1 MVNHKSYLSGLVQV
15 MALTCISM
23 AAIQCSKVDEPAP
36 PQTEQKAETVTLTLY
51 GGSPDSKTYLGED
64 GQSVLWSE
72 GDVVMINGM
81 NYNIQIDPDNPT
93 TATVEGVIASDEYFA
108 SYSDYY
114 GQYDESRYIIIYN
127 NYQLYGGDNSFGQW
141 ANSMIA
147 YSTDEN
153 LYFQNVGGLLHFSI
167 TGESANTLKSIFL
180 SSNDGAYIAG
190 GISIPLEDLR
200 NGTLQDSYDIMDDGW
215 YQDNTIS
222 IDNIY
227 TQLGPEPHDFYFAV
241 PARTYAEGITLI
253 MEDADGNVGIQTT
266 QNSIEVLRNEIRTVE
281 TFAFTPAQ
289 DIVLEDHAAGAT
301 SISASVSAAGGM
313 GVKAAVM
320 PVSEWE
326 KFGEDEES
334 GILAWRNILDYTEIC
349 ICTDGT
355 AQFTLD
361 QAYNSS
367 GWGQNIMAET
377 EYVLAVS
384 YCNAAGK
391 SIGSISEYRLTTA
404 EASGTVP
411 DINTLSAKLF
421 EYKNEVYKSGWAI
434 DLFTTNAA
442 GITIVAMPASKF
454 EALEES
460 GYSETEILSGYGE
473 ILNESQ
479 VSEANS
485 ATGFLLGYWP
495 EITYPGAE
503 YTLLA
508 VAFGDGGK
516 TVSKQIWMT
525 APAHIPENSSWNYI
539 WYDGSMN
546 INLYRISG
554 MDLGETYYGLNMEK
568 ISSGEEIYRMPFNLN
583 NSDNI
588 RYILEEQGCYLADES
603 KQYLY
608 LQFSTE
614 PENNAI
620 IALPGES
627 YTGYNTP
634 DGQPIYFMSYSDNG
648 YYTVGRDRIILPG
661 ILAYGDDP
669 NAIYQICECHI
680 YIDILME

>member
-15 MALTCISM
+15 MALAGISM

-36 PQTEQKAETVTLTLY
+36 PQTGQKAETVTLTLY

-81 NYNIQIDPDNPT
+81 DYNIQIDPDNPT

-108 SYSDYY
+108 SYSDYD

-215 YQDNTIS
+215 YQIDNTIS

-266 QNSIEVLRNEIRTVE
+266 RNSIEVLRNEIRTVE

-289 DIVLEDHAAGAT
+289 DIVLKDHAAGAT
-301 SISASVSAAGGM
+301 SISASVSAAEGL

-349 ICTDGT
+349 TCTDGT

-367 GWGQNIMAET
+367 GWGQNIMAGT

-391 SIGSISEYRLTTA
+391 SIGSISEYKLTTA
-404 EASGTVP
+404 EASGTEPVIK
-411 DINTLSAKLF
+411 DFIGNGTFYEGGNYDNGLAF
-421 EYKNEVYKSGWAI
+421 T
-434 DLFTTNAA
+434 LFTEDAA
-442 GITIVAMPASKF
+442 GITIIAKPTSYFNV
-454 EALEES
+454 LES
-460 GYSETEILSGYGE
+460 TFSTQEIIARYGE
-473 ILNESQ
+473 ILVDNL
-479 VSEANS
+479 VAEANS
-485 ATGFLLGYWP
+485 ETGCQLLFKD
-495 EITYPGAE
+495 EIIYPGTG
-503 YTLLA
+503 YTIMAA
-508 VAFGDGGK
+508 VFGEGGK
-516 TVSKQIWMT
+516 MVTERLDLT
-525 APAHIPENSSWNYI
+525 ADAHIPDDASWEDLM
-539 WYDGSMN
+539 DGSMN
-546 INLYRISG
+546 MVLYDFGFSTMYNYQSVERIASGEKIFRISF
-554 MDLGETYYGLNMEK
+554 ELNQNAELMSIMENK
-568 ISSGEEIYRMPFNLN
+568 GYVLTDTDS
-583 NSDNI
+583 
-588 RYILEEQGCYLADES
+588 
-603 KQYLY
+603 QYLY
-608 LQFSTE
+608 LQFSTI
-614 PENNAI
+614 ENSNVVS
-620 IALPGES
+620 ALPNES
-627 YTGYNTP
+627 YTGYSTV
-634 DGQPIYFMSYSDNG
+634 DGQPIYFMSDSNG
-648 YYTVGRDRIILPG
+648 YYNNGEVYLPG
-661 ILAYGDDP
+661 VLAYGNDSTTKTP
-669 NAIYQICECHI
+669 ICRCQFMIYFDFGI
-680 YIDILME
+680 

>member
-15 MALTCISM
+15 MALAGISM

-51 GGSPDSKTYLGED
+51 GGSPDSKTYLGDD

-215 YQDNTIS
+215 YQIDNTIS

-266 QNSIEVLRNEIRTVE
+266 RNSIEVLRNEIRTVE

-301 SISASVSAAGGM
+301 SISASVSAAEGL

-349 ICTDGT
+349 TCTDGT

-367 GWGQNIMAET
+367 GWGQNIMAGT

-391 SIGSISEYRLTTA
+391 SIGSISEHRLTTA
-404 EASGTVP
+404 EASGTEPVIK
-411 DINTLSAKLF
+411 DFIGNGAFYEGGNYDNGLAFT
-421 EYKNEVYKSGWAI
+421 
-434 DLFTTNAA
+434 LFTEDAA
-442 GITIVAMPASKF
+442 GITIIAKPTSYFNV
-454 EALEES
+454 LES
-460 GYSETEILSGYGE
+460 TFSTQEIIARYGE
-473 ILNESQ
+473 ILVDNL
-479 VSEANS
+479 VAEANS
-485 ATGFLLGYWP
+485 ETGCQLWFKD
-495 EITYPGAE
+495 EIIYPGTG
-503 YTLLA
+503 YTIMAA
-508 VAFGDGGK
+508 VFGEGGK
-516 TVSKQIWMT
+516 MVTERLDLT
-525 APAHIPENSSWNYI
+525 ADAHIPDDASWE
-539 WYDGSMN
+539 DLMGGSMN
-546 INLYRISG
+546 MVLYDFGFSTMYNYQSVERIASGEKIFRISF
-554 MDLGETYYGLNMEK
+554 ELNQNAELMSIMENK
-568 ISSGEEIYRMPFNLN
+568 GYVLTDTDS
-583 NSDNI
+583 
-588 RYILEEQGCYLADES
+588 
-603 KQYLY
+603 QYLY
-608 LQFSTE
+608 LQFSTI
-614 PENNAI
+614 ENSNVVS
-620 IALPGES
+620 ALPNES
-627 YTGYNTP
+627 YTGYSTV
-634 DGQPIYFMSYSDNG
+634 DGQPIYFMSDSNG
-648 YYTVGRDRIILPG
+648 YYNNGEVYLPG
-661 ILAYGDDP
+661 VLAYGNDSTTKIP
-669 NAIYQICECHI
+669 ICRCEFIIYFDSGI
-680 YIDILME
+680 

>member
-15 MALTCISM
+15 MALACISM

-36 PQTEQKAETVTLTLY
+36 PQTGQKEETVTLTLY

-215 YQDNTIS
+215 YQIDNTIS

-266 QNSIEVLRNEIRTVE
+266 RNSIEVLRNEIRTVE

-301 SISASVSAAGGM
+301 SISASVSAAEGL

-349 ICTDGT
+349 TCTDGT

-404 EASGTVP
+404 EAYGTEPVIK
-411 DINTLSAKLF
+411 DFIGNGTFYEGGNYDNGLAF
-421 EYKNEVYKSGWAI
+421 T
-434 DLFTTNAA
+434 LFTEDAA
-442 GITIVAMPASKF
+442 GITIIAKPTSYFNV
-454 EALEES
+454 LES
-460 GYSETEILSGYGE
+460 TFSTQEIIARYGE
-473 ILNESQ
+473 ILVDNL
-479 VSEANS
+479 VAEANS
-485 ATGFLLGYWP
+485 ETGCQLWFKD
-495 EITYPGAE
+495 EIIYPGTG
-503 YTLLA
+503 YTIMAA
-508 VAFGDGGK
+508 VFGEGGK
-516 TVSKQIWMT
+516 MVTERLDLT
-525 APAHIPENSSWNYI
+525 ADAHIPDDASWEDLM
-539 WYDGSMN
+539 DGSMN
-546 INLYRISG
+546 MVLYDFGFSTMYNYQSVERIASGEKIFRISF
-554 MDLGETYYGLNMEK
+554 ELNQNAELMSIMENK
-568 ISSGEEIYRMPFNLN
+568 GYVLTDTDS
-583 NSDNI
+583 
-588 RYILEEQGCYLADES
+588 
-603 KQYLY
+603 QYLY
-608 LQFSTE
+608 LQFSTI
-614 PENNAI
+614 ENSNVVS
-620 IALPGES
+620 ALPNES
-627 YTGYNTP
+627 YTGYSTV
-634 DGQPIYFMSYSDNG
+634 DGQPIYFMSDSNG
-648 YYTVGRDRIILPG
+648 YYNNGEVYLPG
-661 ILAYGDDP
+661 VLAYGNDSTTKTP
-669 NAIYQICECHI
+669 ICRCEFIIYFDFGI
-680 YIDILME
+680 

>member
-1 MVNHKSYLSGLVQV
+1 
-15 MALTCISM
+15 MALAGISM

-36 PQTEQKAETVTLTLY
+36 PQTGQKAETVTLTLY

-215 YQDNTIS
+215 YQNTIS

-349 ICTDGT
+349 TCTDGT

-404 EASGTVP
+404 EASGTEPVIK
-411 DINTLSAKLF
+411 DFIGNGTFYEGGNYDNGLAF
-421 EYKNEVYKSGWAI
+421 T
-434 DLFTTNAA
+434 LFTEDAA
-442 GITIVAMPASKF
+442 GITIIAKPTSYFNV
-454 EALEES
+454 LES
-460 GYSETEILSGYGE
+460 TFSTQEIIARYGE
-473 ILNESQ
+473 ILVDNL
-479 VSEANS
+479 VAEANS
-485 ATGFLLGYWP
+485 ETGCQLWFKD
-495 EITYPGAE
+495 EIIYPGTG
-503 YTLLA
+503 YTIMAA
-508 VAFGDGGK
+508 VFGEGGK
-516 TVSKQIWMT
+516 MVTERLDLT
-525 APAHIPENSSWNYI
+525 ADAHIPDDASWE
-539 WYDGSMN
+539 DLMGGSMN
-546 INLYRISG
+546 MVLYDFGFSTMYNYQSVERIASGEKIFRISF
-554 MDLGETYYGLNMEK
+554 ELNQNAELMSIMENK
-568 ISSGEEIYRMPFNLN
+568 GYVLTDTDS
-583 NSDNI
+583 
-588 RYILEEQGCYLADES
+588 
-603 KQYLY
+603 QYLY
-608 LQFSTE
+608 LQFSTI
-614 PENNAI
+614 ENSNVVS
-620 IALPGES
+620 ALPNES
-627 YTGYNTP
+627 YTGYSTV
-634 DGQPIYFMSYSDNG
+634 DGQPIYFMSDSNG
-648 YYTVGRDRIILPG
+648 YYNNGEVYLPG
-661 ILAYGDDP
+661 VLAYGNDSTTKTP
-669 NAIYQICECHI
+669 ICRCQFIIYFDFGI
-680 YIDILME
+680 

>member
-1 MVNHKSYLSGLVQV
+1 MVNHKSYLLGLVQV
-15 MALTCISM
+15 MALAGISM

-36 PQTEQKAETVTLTLY
+36 PQTGQKAETVTLTLY

-215 YQDNTIS
+215 YQIDNTIS

-349 ICTDGT
+349 TCTDGT

-404 EASGTVP
+404 EASGTEPVIK
-411 DINTLSAKLF
+411 DFIGNGTFYEGGNYDNGLAF
-421 EYKNEVYKSGWAI
+421 T
-434 DLFTTNAA
+434 LFTEDAA
-442 GITIVAMPASKF
+442 GITIIAKPTSYFNV
-454 EALEES
+454 LES
-460 GYSETEILSGYGE
+460 TFSTQEIIARYGE
-473 ILNESQ
+473 ILVDNL
-479 VSEANS
+479 VAEANS
-485 ATGFLLGYWP
+485 ETGCQLWFKD
-495 EITYPGAE
+495 EIIYPGTG
-503 YTLLA
+503 YTIMAA
-508 VAFGDGGK
+508 VFGEGGK
-516 TVSKQIWMT
+516 MVTERLDLT
-525 APAHIPENSSWNYI
+525 ADAHIPDDASWE
-539 WYDGSMN
+539 DLMGGSMN
-546 INLYRISG
+546 MVLYDFGFSTMYNYQSVERIASGEKIFRISF
-554 MDLGETYYGLNMEK
+554 ELNQNAELMSIMENK
-568 ISSGEEIYRMPFNLN
+568 GYVLTDTDS
-583 NSDNI
+583 
-588 RYILEEQGCYLADES
+588 
-603 KQYLY
+603 QYLY
-608 LQFSTE
+608 LQFSTI
-614 PENNAI
+614 ENSNVVS
-620 IALPGES
+620 ALPNES
-627 YTGYNTP
+627 YTGYSTV
-634 DGQPIYFMSYSDNG
+634 DGQPIYFMSDSNG
-648 YYTVGRDRIILPG
+648 YYNNGEVYLPG
-661 ILAYGDDP
+661 VLAYGNDSTTKTP
-669 NAIYQICECHI
+669 ICRCQFIIYFDFGI
-680 YIDILME
+680 

>member
-15 MALTCISM
+15 MALAGISM

-36 PQTEQKAETVTLTLY
+36 PQTGQKAETVTLTLY

-167 TGESANTLKSIFL
+167 TGESANILKSIFL

-215 YQDNTIS
+215 YQIDNTIS

-289 DIVLEDHAAGAT
+289 DIVLENHAAGAT

-349 ICTDGT
+349 TCTDGT

-404 EASGTVP
+404 EASGTEPVIK
-411 DINTLSAKLF
+411 DFIGNGTFYEGGNYDNGLAF
-421 EYKNEVYKSGWAI
+421 T
-434 DLFTTNAA
+434 LFTEDAA
-442 GITIVAMPASKF
+442 GITLIAKPTSYFNV
-454 EALEES
+454 LES
-460 GYSETEILSGYGE
+460 TFSTQEIIARYGE
-473 ILNESQ
+473 ILVDNL
-479 VSEANS
+479 VAEANS
-485 ATGFLLGYWP
+485 ETGCQLLFKD
-495 EITYPGAE
+495 EIIYPGTG
-503 YTLLA
+503 YTIMAA
-508 VAFGDGGK
+508 VFGEGGK
-516 TVSKQIWMT
+516 MVTERLDLT
-525 APAHIPENSSWNYI
+525 ADAHIPDDASWEDLM
-539 WYDGSMN
+539 DGSMN
-546 INLYRISG
+546 MVLYDFGFSTMYNYQSVERIASGEKIFRISF
-554 MDLGETYYGLNMEK
+554 ELNQDAELMSIMENK
-568 ISSGEEIYRMPFNLN
+568 GYVLTDTDS
-583 NSDNI
+583 
-588 RYILEEQGCYLADES
+588 
-603 KQYLY
+603 QYLY
-608 LQFSTE
+608 LQFSTI
-614 PENNAI
+614 ENSNVVS
-620 IALPGES
+620 ALPNES
-627 YTGYNTP
+627 YTGYSTV
-634 DGQPIYFMSYSDNG
+634 DGQPIYFMSDSNG
-648 YYTVGRDRIILPG
+648 YYNNGEVYLPG
-661 ILAYGDDP
+661 VLAYGNDSTTKTP
-669 NAIYQICECHI
+669 ICRCEFIIYFDFGI
-680 YIDILME
+680 

>member
-15 MALTCISM
+15 MALAGISM

-36 PQTEQKAETVTLTLY
+36 PQTGQKAETVTLTLY

-72 GDVVMINGM
+72 GDVVVINGM
-81 NYNIQIDPDNPT
+81 DYNIQIDPDNPT

-215 YQDNTIS
+215 YQIDNNTIS

-301 SISASVSAAGGM
+301 SISASVSAAEGM

-349 ICTDGT
+349 TCTDGT

-391 SIGSISEYRLTTA
+391 SIGSISISEYRLTTA
-404 EASGTVP
+404 EASGTEPVIK
-411 DINTLSAKLF
+411 DFIGNGTFYEGGNYDNGLAF
-421 EYKNEVYKSGWAI
+421 T
-434 DLFTTNAA
+434 LFTEDAA
-442 GITIVAMPASKF
+442 GITIIAKPTSYFNV
-454 EALEES
+454 LES
-460 GYSETEILSGYGE
+460 TFSTQEIIARYGE
-473 ILNESQ
+473 ILVDNL
-479 VSEANS
+479 VAEANS
-485 ATGFLLGYWP
+485 ETGCQLLFKD
-495 EITYPGAE
+495 EIIYPGTG
-503 YTLLA
+503 YTIMAA
-508 VAFGDGGK
+508 VFGEGGK
-516 TVSKQIWMT
+516 MVTERLDLT
-525 APAHIPENSSWNYI
+525 ADAHIPDDASWEDLM
-539 WYDGSMN
+539 DGSMN
-546 INLYRISG
+546 MVLYDFGFSTMYNYQSVERIASGEKIFRISF
-554 MDLGETYYGLNMEK
+554 ELNQNAELMSIMENK
-568 ISSGEEIYRMPFNLN
+568 GYVLTDTDS
-583 NSDNI
+583 
-588 RYILEEQGCYLADES
+588 
-603 KQYLY
+603 QYLY
-608 LQFSTE
+608 LQFSTI
-614 PENNAI
+614 ENSNVVS
-620 IALPGES
+620 ALPNES
-627 YTGYNTP
+627 YTGYSTV
-634 DGQPIYFMSYSDNG
+634 DGQPIYFMSDSNG
-648 YYTVGRDRIILPG
+648 YYNNGEVYLPG
-661 ILAYGDDP
+661 VLAYGNDSTTKTP
-669 NAIYQICECHI
+669 ICRCQFMIYFDFGI
-680 YIDILME
+680 

>member
-1 MVNHKSYLSGLVQV
+1 MVNHKSYLLGLVQV
-15 MALTCISM
+15 MALAGISM

-36 PQTEQKAETVTLTLY
+36 PQTGQKAETVTLTLY

-215 YQDNTIS
+215 YQIDNTIS

-301 SISASVSAAGGM
+301 SISASVSAAEGL

-349 ICTDGT
+349 TCTDGT

-367 GWGQNIMAET
+367 GWGQNIMAGT

-404 EASGTVP
+404 EASGTEPVIK
-411 DINTLSAKLF
+411 DFIGNGTFYEGGNYDNGLAF
-421 EYKNEVYKSGWAI
+421 T
-434 DLFTTNAA
+434 LFTEDAA
-442 GITIVAMPASKF
+442 GITLIAKPTSYFNV
-454 EALEES
+454 LES
-460 GYSETEILSGYGE
+460 TFSTQEIIARYGE
-473 ILNESQ
+473 ILVDNL
-479 VSEANS
+479 VAEANS
-485 ATGFLLGYWP
+485 ETGCQLLFKD
-495 EITYPGAE
+495 EIIYPGTG
-503 YTLLA
+503 YTIMAA
-508 VAFGDGGK
+508 VFGEGGK
-516 TVSKQIWMT
+516 MVTERLDLT
-525 APAHIPENSSWNYI
+525 ADAHIPDDASWEDLM
-539 WYDGSMN
+539 DGSMN
-546 INLYRISG
+546 MVLYDFGFSTMYNYQSVERIASGEKIFRISF
-554 MDLGETYYGLNMEK
+554 ELNQNAELMSIMENK
-568 ISSGEEIYRMPFNLN
+568 GYVLTDTDS
-583 NSDNI
+583 
-588 RYILEEQGCYLADES
+588 
-603 KQYLY
+603 QYLY
-608 LQFSTE
+608 LQFSTI
-614 PENNAI
+614 ENSNVVS
-620 IALPGES
+620 ALPNES
-627 YTGYNTP
+627 YTGYSTV
-634 DGQPIYFMSYSDNG
+634 DGQPIYFMSDSNG
-648 YYTVGRDRIILPG
+648 YYNNGEVYLPG
-661 ILAYGDDP
+661 VLAYGNDSTTKTP
-669 NAIYQICECHI
+669 ICRCQFIIYFDFGI
-680 YIDILME
+680 

>member
-15 MALTCISM
+15 MALACISM

-36 PQTEQKAETVTLTLY
+36 PQTGQKAETVTLTLY

-141 ANSMIA
+141 ANSMVA

-167 TGESANTLKSIFL
+167 TGESANTLKSVFL

-215 YQDNTIS
+215 YQIDNTIS

-227 TQLGPEPHDFYFAV
+227 TQLGSEPHDFYFAV

-289 DIVLEDHAAGAT
+289 DIELEGHAAGAT

-334 GILAWRNILDYTEIC
+334 RILAWRNILDYTEIC
-349 ICTDGT
+349 TCTDGT

-391 SIGSISEYRLTTA
+391 SIGSISEYSLTTA
-404 EASGTVP
+404 EASGTEPVIK
-411 DINTLSAKLF
+411 DFIGNGTFYEGGNYDNGLAF
-421 EYKNEVYKSGWAI
+421 T
-434 DLFTTNAA
+434 LFTEDAA
-442 GITIVAMPASKF
+442 GITIMAKPTSYFNV
-454 EALEES
+454 LES
-460 GYSETEILSGYGE
+460 TFSTQEIIARYGE
-473 ILNESQ
+473 ILVDNL
-479 VSEANS
+479 VAEANS
-485 ATGFLLGYWP
+485 ETGCQLWFKD
-495 EITYPGAE
+495 EIIYPGTG
-503 YTLLA
+503 YTIMAA
-508 VAFGDGGK
+508 VFGEGGK
-516 TVSKQIWMT
+516 MVTERLDLT
-525 APAHIPENSSWNYI
+525 ADAHIPDDASWE
-539 WYDGSMN
+539 DLMGGSMN
-546 INLYRISG
+546 MVLYDFGFSTMYNYQSVEKIASGEKIFRISF
-554 MDLGETYYGLNMEK
+554 ELNQNAELMSIMENK
-568 ISSGEEIYRMPFNLN
+568 GYVLTDTDS
-583 NSDNI
+583 
-588 RYILEEQGCYLADES
+588 
-603 KQYLY
+603 QYLY
-608 LQFSTE
+608 LQFSTI
-614 PENNAI
+614 ENSNVVS
-620 IALPGES
+620 ALPNES
-627 YTGYNTP
+627 YTGYSTV
-634 DGQPIYFMSYSDNG
+634 DGQPIYFMSDSNG
-648 YYTVGRDRIILPG
+648 YYNNGEVYLPG
-661 ILAYGDDP
+661 VLAYGNDSTTKTP
-669 NAIYQICECHI
+669 ICRCEFIIYFDFGI
-680 YIDILME
+680 

>member
-1 MVNHKSYLSGLVQV
+1 
-15 MALTCISM
+15 MALAGISM

-36 PQTEQKAETVTLTLY
+36 PQTGQKAETVTLTLY

-72 GDVVMINGM
+72 GDVVVINGM
-81 NYNIQIDPDNPT
+81 DYNIQIDPDNPT

-215 YQDNTIS
+215 YQNTIS

-266 QNSIEVLRNEIRTVE
+266 RNSIEVLRNEIRTVE

-301 SISASVSAAGGM
+301 SISASVSAAEGL

-349 ICTDGT
+349 TCTDGT

-404 EASGTVP
+404 EASGTEPVIK
-411 DINTLSAKLF
+411 DFIGNGTFYEGGNYDNGLAF
-421 EYKNEVYKSGWAI
+421 T
-434 DLFTTNAA
+434 LFTEDAA
-442 GITIVAMPASKF
+442 GITIIAKPTSYFNV
-454 EALEES
+454 LES
-460 GYSETEILSGYGE
+460 TFSTQEIIARYGE
-473 ILNESQ
+473 ILVDNL
-479 VSEANS
+479 VAEANS
-485 ATGFLLGYWP
+485 ETGCQLWFKD
-495 EITYPGAE
+495 EIIYPGTG
-503 YTLLA
+503 YTIMAA
-508 VAFGDGGK
+508 VFGEGGK
-516 TVSKQIWMT
+516 MVTERLDLT
-525 APAHIPENSSWNYI
+525 ADAHIPDDASWE
-539 WYDGSMN
+539 DLMGGSMN
-546 INLYRISG
+546 MVLYDFGFSTMYNYQSVERIASGEKIFRISF
-554 MDLGETYYGLNMEK
+554 ELNQNAELMSIMENK
-568 ISSGEEIYRMPFNLN
+568 GYVLTDTDS
-583 NSDNI
+583 
-588 RYILEEQGCYLADES
+588 
-603 KQYLY
+603 QYLY
-608 LQFSTE
+608 LQFSTI
-614 PENNAI
+614 ENSNVVS
-620 IALPGES
+620 ALPNES
-627 YTGYNTP
+627 YTGYSTV
-634 DGQPIYFMSYSDNG
+634 DGQPIYFMSDSNG
-648 YYTVGRDRIILPG
+648 YYNNGEVYLPG
-661 ILAYGDDP
+661 VLAYGNDSTTKTP
-669 NAIYQICECHI
+669 ICRCQFIIYFDFGI
-680 YIDILME
+680 

>member
-15 MALTCISM
+15 MALAGISM

-36 PQTEQKAETVTLTLY
+36 PQTGQKAETVTLTLY
-51 GGSPDSKTYLGED
+51 GGSPDLKTYLGED

-215 YQDNTIS
+215 YQIDNTIS

-266 QNSIEVLRNEIRTVE
+266 RNSIEVLRNEIRTVE

-301 SISASVSAAGGM
+301 SISASVSAAEGM

-349 ICTDGT
+349 TCTDGT

-391 SIGSISEYRLTTA
+391 SIGSISISEYKLTTA
-404 EASGTVP
+404 EASGTEPVIK
-411 DINTLSAKLF
+411 DFIGNGTFYEGGNYDNGLAF
-421 EYKNEVYKSGWAI
+421 T
-434 DLFTTNAA
+434 LFTEDAA
-442 GITIVAMPASKF
+442 GITIIAKPTSYFNV
-454 EALEES
+454 LES
-460 GYSETEILSGYGE
+460 TFSTQEIIARYGE
-473 ILNESQ
+473 ILVDNL
-479 VSEANS
+479 VAEANS
-485 ATGFLLGYWP
+485 ETGCQLLFKD
-495 EITYPGAE
+495 EIIYPGTG
-503 YTLLA
+503 YTIMAA
-508 VAFGDGGK
+508 VFGEGGK
-516 TVSKQIWMT
+516 MVTERLDLT
-525 APAHIPENSSWNYI
+525 ADAHISDDASWEDLM
-539 WYDGSMN
+539 DGSMN
-546 INLYRISG
+546 MVLYDFGFSTMYNYQSVERIASGEKIFRISF
-554 MDLGETYYGLNMEK
+554 ELNQNAELMSIMENK
-568 ISSGEEIYRMPFNLN
+568 GYVLTDTDS
-583 NSDNI
+583 
-588 RYILEEQGCYLADES
+588 
-603 KQYLY
+603 QYLY
-608 LQFSTE
+608 LQFSTI
-614 PENNAI
+614 ENSNVVS
-620 IALPGES
+620 ALPNES
-627 YTGYNTP
+627 YTGYSTV
-634 DGQPIYFMSYSDNG
+634 DGQPIYFMSDSNG
-648 YYTVGRDRIILPG
+648 YYNNGEVYLPG
-661 ILAYGDDP
+661 VLAYGNDSTTKTP
-669 NAIYQICECHI
+669 ICRCQFMIYFDFGI
-680 YIDILME
+680 

>member
-1 MVNHKSYLSGLVQV
+1 
-15 MALTCISM
+15 MALACISM

-36 PQTEQKAETVTLTLY
+36 PQTGQKAETVTLTLY

-72 GDVVMINGM
+72 GDVVVINGM
-81 NYNIQIDPDNPT
+81 DYNIQIDPDNPT

-215 YQDNTIS
+215 YQIDNTIS

-266 QNSIEVLRNEIRTVE
+266 RNSIEVLRNEIRTVE

-301 SISASVSAAGGM
+301 SISASVSAAEGL

-326 KFGEDEES
+326 RFGEDEES

-349 ICTDGT
+349 TCTDGT

-367 GWGQNIMAET
+367 GWGQNIMAGT

-391 SIGSISEYRLTTA
+391 SIGSISEYKLTTA
-404 EASGTVP
+404 EASGTEPVIK
-411 DINTLSAKLF
+411 DFIGNGTFYEGGNYDNGLAF
-421 EYKNEVYKSGWAI
+421 T
-434 DLFTTNAA
+434 LFTEDAA
-442 GITIVAMPASKF
+442 GITIIAKPTSYFNV
-454 EALEES
+454 LES
-460 GYSETEILSGYGE
+460 TFSTQEIIARYGE
-473 ILNESQ
+473 ILVDNL
-479 VSEANS
+479 VAEANS
-485 ATGFLLGYWP
+485 ETGCQLWFKD
-495 EITYPGAE
+495 EIIYPGTG
-503 YTLLA
+503 YTIMAA
-508 VAFGDGGK
+508 VFGEGGK
-516 TVSKQIWMT
+516 MVTERLDLT
-525 APAHIPENSSWNYI
+525 ADAHIPDDASWE
-539 WYDGSMN
+539 DLMGGSMN
-546 INLYRISG
+546 MVLYDFGFSTMYNYQSVERIASGEKIFRISF
-554 MDLGETYYGLNMEK
+554 ELNQNAELMSIMENK
-568 ISSGEEIYRMPFNLN
+568 GYVLTDTDS
-583 NSDNI
+583 
-588 RYILEEQGCYLADES
+588 
-603 KQYLY
+603 QYLY
-608 LQFSTE
+608 LQFSTI
-614 PENNAI
+614 ENSNVVS
-620 IALPGES
+620 ALPNES
-627 YTGYNTP
+627 YTGYSTV
-634 DGQPIYFMSYSDNG
+634 DGQPIYFMSDSNG
-648 YYTVGRDRIILPG
+648 YYNNGEVYLPG
-661 ILAYGDDP
+661 VLAYGNDSTTKTP
-669 NAIYQICECHI
+669 ICRCQFMIYFDFGI
-680 YIDILME
+680 

>member
-15 MALTCISM
+15 MALAGISM

-36 PQTEQKAETVTLTLY
+36 PQTGQKAETVTLTLY

-72 GDVVMINGM
+72 GDVVVINGM
-81 NYNIQIDPDNPT
+81 DYNIQIDPDNPT

-215 YQDNTIS
+215 YQIDNNTIS

-266 QNSIEVLRNEIRTVE
+266 RNSIEVLRNEIRTVE

-301 SISASVSAAGGM
+301 SISASVSAAEGL

-326 KFGEDEES
+326 RFGEDEES

-349 ICTDGT
+349 TCTDGT

-367 GWGQNIMAET
+367 GWGQNIMAGT

-391 SIGSISEYRLTTA
+391 SIGSISEYKLTTA
-404 EASGTVP
+404 EASGTEPVIK
-411 DINTLSAKLF
+411 DFIGNGTFYEGGNYDNGLAF
-421 EYKNEVYKSGWAI
+421 T
-434 DLFTTNAA
+434 LFTEDAA
-442 GITIVAMPASKF
+442 GITIIAKPTSYFNV
-454 EALEES
+454 LES
-460 GYSETEILSGYGE
+460 TFSTQEIIARYGE
-473 ILNESQ
+473 ILVDNL
-479 VSEANS
+479 VAEANS
-485 ATGFLLGYWP
+485 ETGCQLWFKD
-495 EITYPGAE
+495 EIIYPGTG
-503 YTLLA
+503 YTIMAA
-508 VAFGDGGK
+508 VFGEGGK
-516 TVSKQIWMT
+516 MVTERLDLT
-525 APAHIPENSSWNYI
+525 ADAHIPDDASWE
-539 WYDGSMN
+539 DLMGGSMN
-546 INLYRISG
+546 MVLYDFGFSTMYNYQSVERIASGEKIFRISF
-554 MDLGETYYGLNMEK
+554 ELNQNAELMSIMENK
-568 ISSGEEIYRMPFNLN
+568 GYVLTDTDS
-583 NSDNI
+583 
-588 RYILEEQGCYLADES
+588 
-603 KQYLY
+603 QYLY
-608 LQFSTE
+608 LQFSTI
-614 PENNAI
+614 ENSNVVS
-620 IALPGES
+620 ALPNES
-627 YTGYNTP
+627 YTGYSTV
-634 DGQPIYFMSYSDNG
+634 DGQPIYFMSDSNG
-648 YYTVGRDRIILPG
+648 YYNNGEVYLPG
-661 ILAYGDDP
+661 VLAYGNDSTTKTP
-669 NAIYQICECHI
+669 ICRCQFMIYFDFGI
-680 YIDILME
+680 

>member
-1 MVNHKSYLSGLVQV
+1 MVNHKSYLLGLVQV
-15 MALTCISM
+15 MALAGISM

-36 PQTEQKAETVTLTLY
+36 PQTGQKAETVTLTLY

-215 YQDNTIS
+215 YQIDNTIS

-349 ICTDGT
+349 TCTDGT

-367 GWGQNIMAET
+367 GWGQNIMAGT

-391 SIGSISEYRLTTA
+391 SIGSISISEYRLTTA
-404 EASGTVP
+404 EASGTEPVIK
-411 DINTLSAKLF
+411 DFIGNGTFYEGGNYDNGLAF
-421 EYKNEVYKSGWAI
+421 T
-434 DLFTTNAA
+434 LFTEDAA
-442 GITIVAMPASKF
+442 GITLIAKPTSYFNV
-454 EALEES
+454 LES
-460 GYSETEILSGYGE
+460 TFSTQEIIARYGE
-473 ILNESQ
+473 ILVDNL
-479 VSEANS
+479 VAEANS
-485 ATGFLLGYWP
+485 ETGCQLLFKD
-495 EITYPGAE
+495 EIIYPGTG
-503 YTLLA
+503 YTIMAA
-508 VAFGDGGK
+508 VFGEGGK
-516 TVSKQIWMT
+516 MVTERLDLT
-525 APAHIPENSSWNYI
+525 ADAHIPDDASWEDLM
-539 WYDGSMN
+539 DGSMN
-546 INLYRISG
+546 MVLYDFGFSTMYNYQSVERIASGEKIFRISF
-554 MDLGETYYGLNMEK
+554 ELNQNAELMSIMENK
-568 ISSGEEIYRMPFNLN
+568 GYVLTDTDS
-583 NSDNI
+583 
-588 RYILEEQGCYLADES
+588 
-603 KQYLY
+603 QYLY
-608 LQFSTE
+608 LQFSTI
-614 PENNAI
+614 ENSNVVS
-620 IALPGES
+620 ALPNES
-627 YTGYNTP
+627 YTGYSTV
-634 DGQPIYFMSYSDNG
+634 DGQPIYFMSDSNG
-648 YYTVGRDRIILPG
+648 YYNNGEVYLPG
-661 ILAYGDDP
+661 VLAYGNDSTTKTP
-669 NAIYQICECHI
+669 ICRCEFIIYFDFGI
-680 YIDILME
+680 

>member
-15 MALTCISM
+15 MALAGISM

-36 PQTEQKAETVTLTLY
+36 PQTGQKAETVTLTLY

-81 NYNIQIDPDNPT
+81 NYNIQIDPDNPSV
-93 TATVEGVIASDEYFA
+93 ATVTGVYASDEYIAYYAEYIGGYYEPDDTFDMIL
-108 SYSDYY
+108 SKEQYYSD
-114 GQYDESRYIIIYN
+114 D
-127 NYQLYGGDNSFGQW
+127 SFGQW
-141 ANSMIA
+141 SNLMVA
-147 YSTDEN
+147 YSTDED

-167 TGESANTLKSIFL
+167 TGNSEIKSISL

-190 GISIPLEDLR
+190 RLTIPMDDLR
-200 NGTLQDSYDIMDDGW
+200 NGTLKDSYEIFG
-215 YQDNTIS
+215 YQENQLSNTII
-222 IDNIY
+222 IDGIGV
-227 TQLGPEPHDFYFAV
+227 QLGPEPHDFYFAV

-266 QNSIEVLRNEIRTVE
+266 RNSIEVLRNEIRTVE

-301 SISASVSAAGGM
+301 SISASVSAAEGL

-349 ICTDGT
+349 TCTDGT

-404 EASGTVP
+404 EASGTEPVIK
-411 DINTLSAKLF
+411 DFIGNGTFYEGGNYDNGLAF
-421 EYKNEVYKSGWAI
+421 T
-434 DLFTTNAA
+434 LFTEDAA
-442 GITIVAMPASKF
+442 GITIIAKPTSYFNV
-454 EALEES
+454 LES
-460 GYSETEILSGYGE
+460 TFSTQEIIARYGE
-473 ILNESQ
+473 ILVDNL
-479 VSEANS
+479 VAEANS
-485 ATGFLLGYWP
+485 ETGCQLLFKD
-495 EITYPGAE
+495 EIIYPGTG
-503 YTLLA
+503 YTIMAA
-508 VAFGDGGK
+508 VFGEGGK
-516 TVSKQIWMT
+516 MVTERLDLT
-525 APAHIPENSSWNYI
+525 ADAHISDDASWEDLM
-539 WYDGSMN
+539 DGSMN
-546 INLYRISG
+546 MVLYDFGFSTMYNYQSVERIASGEKIFRISF
-554 MDLGETYYGLNMEK
+554 ELNQNAELMSIMENK
-568 ISSGEEIYRMPFNLN
+568 GYVLTDTDS
-583 NSDNI
+583 
-588 RYILEEQGCYLADES
+588 
-603 KQYLY
+603 QYLY
-608 LQFSTE
+608 LQFSTI
-614 PENNAI
+614 ENSNVVS
-620 IALPGES
+620 ALPNES
-627 YTGYNTP
+627 YTGYSTV
-634 DGQPIYFMSYSDNG
+634 DGQPIYFMSDSNG
-648 YYTVGRDRIILPG
+648 YYNNGEVYLPG
-661 ILAYGDDP
+661 VLAYGNDSTTKTP
-669 NAIYQICECHI
+669 ICRCKFIIYFDFGI
-680 YIDILME
+680 

>member
-15 MALTCISM
+15 MALAGISM

-36 PQTEQKAETVTLTLY
+36 PQTGQKAETVTLTLY

-72 GDVVMINGM
+72 GDVVVINGM
-81 NYNIQIDPDNPT
+81 DYNIQIDPDNPT

-215 YQDNTIS
+215 YQIDNNTIS

-266 QNSIEVLRNEIRTVE
+266 RNSIEVLRNEIRTVE

-301 SISASVSAAGGM
+301 SISASVSAAEGL

-349 ICTDGT
+349 TCTDGT

-367 GWGQNIMAET
+367 GWGQNIMAGT

-391 SIGSISEYRLTTA
+391 SIGSISISEYRLTTA
-404 EASGTVP
+404 EASGTEPVIK
-411 DINTLSAKLF
+411 DFIGNGTFYEGGNYDNGLAF
-421 EYKNEVYKSGWAI
+421 T
-434 DLFTTNAA
+434 LFTEDAA
-442 GITIVAMPASKF
+442 GITLIAKPTSYFNV
-454 EALEES
+454 LES
-460 GYSETEILSGYGE
+460 TFSTQEIIARYGE
-473 ILNESQ
+473 ILVDNL
-479 VSEANS
+479 VAEANS
-485 ATGFLLGYWP
+485 ETGCQLLFKD
-495 EITYPGAE
+495 EIIYPGTG
-503 YTLLA
+503 YTIMAA
-508 VAFGDGGK
+508 VFGEGGK
-516 TVSKQIWMT
+516 MVTERLDLT
-525 APAHIPENSSWNYI
+525 ADAHIPDDASWEDLM
-539 WYDGSMN
+539 DGSMN
-546 INLYRISG
+546 MVLYDFGFSTMYNYQSVERIASGEKIFRISF
-554 MDLGETYYGLNMEK
+554 ELNQNAELMSIMENK
-568 ISSGEEIYRMPFNLN
+568 GYVLTDTDS
-583 NSDNI
+583 
-588 RYILEEQGCYLADES
+588 
-603 KQYLY
+603 QYLY
-608 LQFSTE
+608 LQFSTI
-614 PENNAI
+614 ENSNVVS
-620 IALPGES
+620 ALPNES
-627 YTGYNTP
+627 YTGYSTV
-634 DGQPIYFMSYSDNG
+634 DGQPIYFMSDSNG
-648 YYTVGRDRIILPG
+648 YYNNGEVYLPG
-661 ILAYGDDP
+661 VLAYGNDSTTKTP
-669 NAIYQICECHI
+669 ICRCEFIIYFDFGI
-680 YIDILME
+680 

>member
-15 MALTCISM
+15 MALACVSM

-36 PQTEQKAETVTLTLY
+36 PQTGQKAETVTLTLY

-114 GQYDESRYIIIYN
+114 GQYDESRYIIIYS

-215 YQDNTIS
+215 YQIDNTIS

-266 QNSIEVLRNEIRTVE
+266 RNSIEVLRNEIRTVE

-301 SISASVSAAGGM
+301 SISASVSAAEGL

-349 ICTDGT
+349 TCTDGT

-404 EASGTVP
+404 EASGTEPVIK
-411 DINTLSAKLF
+411 DFIGNGTFYEGGNYDNGLAF
-421 EYKNEVYKSGWAI
+421 T
-434 DLFTTNAA
+434 LFTEDAA
-442 GITIVAMPASKF
+442 GITLIAKPTSYFNV
-454 EALEES
+454 LES
-460 GYSETEILSGYGE
+460 TFSTQEIIARYGE
-473 ILNESQ
+473 ILVDNL
-479 VSEANS
+479 VAEANS
-485 ATGFLLGYWP
+485 ETGCQLWFKD
-495 EITYPGAE
+495 EIIYPGTG
-503 YTLLA
+503 YTIMAA
-508 VAFGDGGK
+508 VFGEGGK
-516 TVSKQIWMT
+516 MVTERLDLT
-525 APAHIPENSSWNYI
+525 ADAHIPENSSWNYI

-546 INLYRISG
+546 INLYRISS
-554 MDLGETYYGLNMEK
+554 MDLSETYYGLNMEK

-608 LQFSTE
+608 LQFSTI
-614 PENNAI
+614 ENSNVVS
-620 IALPGES
+620 ALPNES
-627 YTGYNTP
+627 YTGYSTV
-634 DGQPIYFMSYSDNG
+634 DGQPIYFMSDSNG
-648 YYTVGRDRIILPG
+648 YYNNGEVYLPG
-661 ILAYGDDP
+661 VLAYGNDSTTMTP
-669 NAIYQICECHI
+669 ICRCEFIIYFDFGI
-680 YIDILME
+680 

>member
-1 MVNHKSYLSGLVQV
+1 
-15 MALTCISM
+15 MALAGISM

-36 PQTEQKAETVTLTLY
+36 PQTGQKAETVTLTLY

-215 YQDNTIS
+215 YQIDNTIS

-301 SISASVSAAGGM
+301 SISASVSAAEGL

-349 ICTDGT
+349 TCTDGT

-367 GWGQNIMAET
+367 GWGQNIMAGT

-391 SIGSISEYRLTTA
+391 SIGSISEYKLTTA
-404 EASGTVP
+404 EASGTEPVIK
-411 DINTLSAKLF
+411 DFIGNGTFYEGGNYDNGLAF
-421 EYKNEVYKSGWAI
+421 T
-434 DLFTTNAA
+434 LFTEDAA
-442 GITIVAMPASKF
+442 GITLIAKPTSYFNV
-454 EALEES
+454 LES
-460 GYSETEILSGYGE
+460 TFSTQEIIARYGE
-473 ILNESQ
+473 ILVDNL
-479 VSEANS
+479 VAEANS
-485 ATGFLLGYWP
+485 ETGCQLLFKD
-495 EITYPGAE
+495 EIIYPGTG
-503 YTLLA
+503 YTIMAA
-508 VAFGDGGK
+508 VFGEGGK
-516 TVSKQIWMT
+516 MVTERLDLT
-525 APAHIPENSSWNYI
+525 ADAHIPDDASWEDLM
-539 WYDGSMN
+539 DGSMN
-546 INLYRISG
+546 MVLYDFGFSTMYNYQSVERIASGEKIFRISF
-554 MDLGETYYGLNMEK
+554 ELNQNAELMSIMENK
-568 ISSGEEIYRMPFNLN
+568 GYVLTDTDS
-583 NSDNI
+583 
-588 RYILEEQGCYLADES
+588 
-603 KQYLY
+603 QYLY
-608 LQFSTE
+608 LQFSTI
-614 PENNAI
+614 ENSNVVS
-620 IALPGES
+620 ALPNES
-627 YTGYNTP
+627 YTGYSTV
-634 DGQPIYFMSYSDNG
+634 DGQPIYFMSDSNG
-648 YYTVGRDRIILPG
+648 YYNNGEVYLPG
-661 ILAYGDDP
+661 VLAYGNDSTTKTP
-669 NAIYQICECHI
+669 ICRCEFIIYFDFGI
-680 YIDILME
+680 

>member
-15 MALTCISM
+15 MALAGISM

-36 PQTEQKAETVTLTLY
+36 PQTGQKAETVTLTLY

-215 YQDNTIS
+215 YQNTIS

-349 ICTDGT
+349 TCTDGT

-404 EASGTVP
+404 EASGTEPVIK
-411 DINTLSAKLF
+411 DFIGNGTFYEGGNYDNGLAF
-421 EYKNEVYKSGWAI
+421 T
-434 DLFTTNAA
+434 LFTEDAA
-442 GITIVAMPASKF
+442 GITIIAKPTSYFNV
-454 EALEES
+454 LES
-460 GYSETEILSGYGE
+460 TFSTQEIIARYGE
-473 ILNESQ
+473 ILVDNL
-479 VSEANS
+479 VAEANS
-485 ATGFLLGYWP
+485 ETGCQLWFKD
-495 EITYPGAE
+495 EIIYPGTG
-503 YTLLA
+503 YTIMAA
-508 VAFGDGGK
+508 VFGEGGK
-516 TVSKQIWMT
+516 MVTERLDLT
-525 APAHIPENSSWNYI
+525 ADAHIPDDASWE
-539 WYDGSMN
+539 DLMGGSMN
-546 INLYRISG
+546 MVLYDFGFSTMYNYQSVERIASGEKIFRISF
-554 MDLGETYYGLNMEK
+554 ELNQNAELMSIMENK
-568 ISSGEEIYRMPFNLN
+568 GYVLTDTDS
-583 NSDNI
+583 
-588 RYILEEQGCYLADES
+588 
-603 KQYLY
+603 QYLY
-608 LQFSTE
+608 LQFSTI
-614 PENNAI
+614 ENSNVVS
-620 IALPGES
+620 ALPNES
-627 YTGYNTP
+627 YTGYSTV
-634 DGQPIYFMSYSDNG
+634 DGQPIYFMSDSNG
-648 YYTVGRDRIILPG
+648 YYNNGEVYLPG
-661 ILAYGDDP
+661 VLAYGNDSTTKTP
-669 NAIYQICECHI
+669 ICRCQFIIYFDFGI
-680 YIDILME
+680 